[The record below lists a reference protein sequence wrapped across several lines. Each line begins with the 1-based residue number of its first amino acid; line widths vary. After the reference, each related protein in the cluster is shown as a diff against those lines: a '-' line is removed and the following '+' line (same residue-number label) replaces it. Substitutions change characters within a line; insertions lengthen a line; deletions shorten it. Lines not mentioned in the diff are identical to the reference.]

1 MQGAR
6 FHIGLVAV
14 LALGL
19 GFSLSSS
26 EAIGYPSGTTVSMGE
41 NPVWSV
47 GGQHSSSAPHIVITA
62 PDDQDAVVTDVVL
75 SFGCGSCTS
84 QVDLKAG
91 GQNLGSFMYRQLEH
105 YGASRSHTSTPVPIA
120 HSYRSGLH
128 VPAGESLTIEVS
140 YSAVNY
146 SLSGY
151 YAQP

>member
-1 MQGAR
+1 MEGAR
-6 FHIGLVAV
+6 LHIGLVAV

-47 GGQHSSSAPHIVITA
+47 GGEHNTSAPHIVITA

-75 SFGCGSCTS
+75 SFDCGSCS
-84 QVDLKAG
+84 PQVDLKAG
-91 GQNLGSFMYRQLEH
+91 GQTLGSYAYRHMEH
-105 YGASRSHTSTPVPIA
+105 YGASRSHTSSPFPIT

-128 VPAGESLTIEVS
+128 VPAGESLTIQVS
-140 YSAVNY
+140 SNSVNY

-151 YAQP
+151 HAQP